1 MDGRRVGVRVRTLAV
16 MEGRKCTALKAKIGP
31 DKACVSW
38 LYHRGFLV
46 FPQYCEFSES
56 EDYLDIDHFF
66 SKPWGS
72 IISML
77 PDSLPRAMER
87 KVDLA

>member
-1 MDGRRVGVRVRTLAV
+1 M
-16 MEGRKCTALKAKIGP
+16 
-31 DKACVSW
+31 
-38 LYHRGFLV
+38 